1 MSAGFNP
8 MVLSAQY
15 SEVPDELSSSRRA
28 KPIPLSVRTVA
39 VPTQSGTASSG
50 TQILFQLNSASGF
63 IKPASMYLKC
73 RVSVTQ
79 ATNDNAQVVA
89 WGNAC
94 RNASSI
100 IDRFTVSSGA
110 VLESIN
116 NYGSSYIPT
125 LLLHCANQPY
135 LEGDDAML
143 EGRRRP
149 ILAADAATSNAA
161 GRSAEV
167 NGWVDV
173 TANNAGVNTFV
184 DVAIPL
190 YSNLF
195 CNEKGYPLCL
205 LAQNTLIQLDLSTV
219 GKAFF
224 TTSAAVITEYT
235 VSNAQLVYDLITP
248 SPEYLMMLKQEL
260 ASGMLYQIPFVS
272 SLSTQFAKTAGT
284 STTFNWGCGLSS
296 LKGVTY
302 SAVLAPTTV
311 TSEKYFISDNATGGV
326 ISNTGSNFRLFLDG
340 QQQNSVIQ
348 DSTAV
353 RYAQMTSVF
362 GLLTDVNRTTGA
374 GGVFGAAGAVTD
386 YVKTPVTYEQNYFV
400 GGQSC
405 AKINECMAMTGSQV
419 NNLTM
424 IIETSGSN
432 AGTYLANAWHDRIM
446 VVDASGSASIIL

>member
-1 MSAGFNP
+1 

-50 TQILFQLNSASGF
+50 TQILFQLSSASGF

-73 RVSVTQ
+73 RVAVTNA
-79 ATNDNAQVVA
+79 ATAATIA
-89 WGNAC
+89 WGNSC
-94 RNASSI
+94 RNASAI

-125 LLLHCANQPY
+125 LLLHCSNQPY
-135 LEGDDAML
+135 LEGDDSML

-149 ILAADAATSNAA
+149 AALAASNVA
-161 GRSAEV
+161 GLSVAV
-167 NGWVDV
+167 NGWVDQ
-173 TANNAGVNTFV
+173 TATAGVNTFI

-195 CNEKGYPLCL
+195 CNEKAYPLAL
-205 LAQNTLIQLDLSTV
+205 LAQNTLIQLDLATF
-219 GKAFF
+219 GKAFYA
-224 TTSAAVITEYT
+224 SAAGITEFQ

-260 ASGMLYQIPFVS
+260 AGGMLYQVPFVS

-302 SAVLAPTTV
+302 SAVLNP
-311 TSEKYFISDNATGGV
+311 SLISDLKYFVSDNVSTAV
-326 ISNTGSNFRLFLDG
+326 IASGAIVNTGSNFRLFLDG

-374 GGVFGAAGAVTD
+374 GGVIADGTTD
-386 YVKTPVTYEQNYFV
+386 YTKSPLTYEANYFV

>member
-1 MSAGFNP
+1 MSVGFNP

-15 SEVPDELSSSRRA
+15 SEVPDELTSSNRA

-39 VPTQSGTASSG
+39 VPTQSGSATSG
-50 TQILFQLNSASGF
+50 TQVLFQLNSASGF

-73 RVSVTQ
+73 RITATVT
-79 ATNDNAQVVA
+79 NANAGGNRIVT

-94 RNASSI
+94 RNASAI

-125 LLLHCANQPY
+125 LLLHCANQAY
-135 LEGDDAML
+135 LEGDDSML
-143 EGRRRP
+143 EGRKRP
-149 ILAADAATSNAA
+149 ATSAFGANAGDSA
-161 GRSAEV
+161 GLA
-167 NGWVDV
+167 GWVDV
-173 TANNAGVNTFV
+173 PNGLNFGLNSFV

-195 CNEKGYPLCL
+195 CNEKAYPLAL
-205 LAQNTLIQLDLSTV
+205 LAQNTLIQLDLATL
-219 GKAFF
+219 GKAFY
-224 TTSAAVITEYT
+224 TDDALAITEYT
-235 VSNAQLVYDLITP
+235 VSGAQLVYDLITP

-260 ASGMLYQIPFVS
+260 AGGQLYQVPFVS
-272 SLSTQFAKTAGT
+272 ALGTQFSKGGA
-284 STTFNWGCGLSS
+284 STTFNWGVGLSS

-302 SAVLAPTTV
+302 SVIASPTTV
-311 TSEKYFISDNATGGV
+311 TNAKYLISDNVTGGL

-348 DSTAV
+348 DSSAV

-362 GLLTDVNRTTGA
+362 GLLTDVNRTTSS
-374 GGVFGAAGAVTD
+374 GGVITYGATD
-386 YVKTPVTYEQNYFV
+386 YSKSPVTYEANNFV

-419 NNLTM
+419 NNLSL
-424 IIETSGSN
+424 IIESSQAN
-432 AGTYLANAWHDRIM
+432 AGTFVCNAWHDRIM
-446 VVDASGSASIIL
+446 VIDASGSASIIL

>member
-15 SEVPDELSSSRRA
+15 SEVPDELSSSKRA

-73 RVSVTQ
+73 RISVTSA
-79 ATNDNAQVVA
+79 ATAATIA

-94 RNASSI
+94 RNASAV

-135 LEGDDAML
+135 LEGDDSML

-149 ILAADAATSNAA
+149 TTFAASGVA
-161 GRSAEV
+161 GLSAQV
-167 NGWVDV
+167 NGWVDQ
-173 TANNAGVNTFV
+173 TATAGVNTFI

-195 CNEKGYPLCL
+195 CNEKAYPLAL
-205 LAQNTLIQLDLSTV
+205 LAQNTLIQLDLATF
-219 GKAFF
+219 GKAFYA
-224 TTSAAVITEYT
+224 SAGGITDYQ

-260 ASGMLYQIPFVS
+260 ASGMLYQVPFVS
-272 SLSTQFAKTAGT
+272 SLGTQFAKTG
-284 STTFNWGCGLSS
+284 SNTTYQWGIGLSS

-302 SAVLAPTTV
+302 SAVLNPTT
-311 TSEKYFISDNATGGV
+311 SSDLKYFISDNSAGGAINNTAT
-326 ISNTGSNFRLFLDG
+326 NFRLFLDG

-374 GGVFGAAGAVTD
+374 GGIIADGTTNYD
-386 YVKTPVTYEQNYFV
+386 KTPVTYEQNYFV

-419 NNLTM
+419 NNLSL
-424 IIETSGSN
+424 IIETSGAN
-432 AGTYLANAWHDRIM
+432 NGTFLCNAWHDRIM